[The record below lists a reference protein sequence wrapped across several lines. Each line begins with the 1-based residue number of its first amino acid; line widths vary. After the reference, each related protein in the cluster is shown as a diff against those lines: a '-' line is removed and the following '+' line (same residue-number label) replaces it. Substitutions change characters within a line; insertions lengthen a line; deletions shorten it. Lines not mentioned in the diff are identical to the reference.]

1 MSQKANKDI
10 EDTGHAKRPDHYTNI
25 FHFGHGRCN
34 KYCPGQSRPSQNI
47 NNIVSIVS

>member
-1 MSQKANKDI
+1 MSQKAINDI
-10 EDTGHAKRPDHYTNI
+10 EDTGNAKRLDHYTNI